1 MVLTE
6 AWNSA
11 FTVALNEIRVP
22 SLRVFSSL
30 ASVELEE
37 PPFSEGITIK
47 KKPYFFT
54 LFFIRY

>member
-30 ASVELEE
+30 AAVELEE
-37 PPFSEGITIK
+37 PPFSEGITIEK
-47 KKPYFFT
+47 KKT
-54 LFFIRY
+54 QLFYIVFD